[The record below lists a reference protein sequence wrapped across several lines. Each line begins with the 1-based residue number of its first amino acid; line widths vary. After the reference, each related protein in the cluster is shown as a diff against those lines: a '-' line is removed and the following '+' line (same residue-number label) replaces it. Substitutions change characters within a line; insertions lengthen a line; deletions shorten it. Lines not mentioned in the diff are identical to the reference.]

1 MGNGKQ
7 MRNWLLTFTPIYNNI
22 YSNLKEVRLIMSNK
36 ILSYL
41 FESNAIKFC
50 KENEPFWLTS
60 GKLSPYFFN
69 SQYVY
74 GGEKESTE
82 FLNYITDELK
92 EMENKRVIL
101 FSKSYVVGRTRPDDR
116 FRSRQRGQGNFEL
129 IPNCD

>member
-1 MGNGKQ
+1 
-7 MRNWLLTFTPIYNNI
+7 
-22 YSNLKEVRLIMSNK
+22 MSNK

-92 EMENKRVIL
+92 LITDGKANKLDLPKKIFDKVL
-101 FSKSYVVGRTRPDDR
+101 DKYGVFSACIFTFMCRESIIRYNETVKY
-116 FRSRQRGQGNFEL
+116 L
-129 IPNCD
+129 

>member
-1 MGNGKQ
+1 
-7 MRNWLLTFTPIYNNI
+7 
-22 YSNLKEVRLIMSNK
+22 MSNK

-92 EMENKRVIL
+92 LITDGKSDKLDLPKKLFDKVLEEYNSNKIYQDVINQM
-101 FSKSYVVGRTRPDDR
+101 K
-116 FRSRQRGQGNFEL
+116 
-129 IPNCD
+129 

>member
-1 MGNGKQ
+1 
-7 MRNWLLTFTPIYNNI
+7 
-22 YSNLKEVRLIMSNK
+22 MSN

-82 FLNYITDELK
+82 FLNYITTELASINEGK
-92 EMENKRVIL
+92 TEKLDLPKKLFDKVLSEYNSNKIYQDVINQMKKYI
-101 FSKSYVVGRTRPDDR
+101 S
-116 FRSRQRGQGNFEL
+116 
-129 IPNCD
+129 